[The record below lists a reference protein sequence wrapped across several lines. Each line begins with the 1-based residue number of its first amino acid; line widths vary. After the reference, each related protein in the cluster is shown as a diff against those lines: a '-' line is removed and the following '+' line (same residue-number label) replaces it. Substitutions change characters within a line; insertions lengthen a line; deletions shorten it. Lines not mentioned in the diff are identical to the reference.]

1 MSVPTHVIAIIV
13 QSRCSRKFT
22 KPVLRPAQTHLRHRP
37 ELFTRALT
45 CRTSSDIHGQD
56 MVERWMRLSSITA
69 LHKVQQ
75 ILLAFFW
82 IGSHGVL
89 ECIIEGGGVTARD

>member
-1 MSVPTHVIAIIV
+1 
-13 QSRCSRKFT
+13 
-22 KPVLRPAQTHLRHRP
+22 
-37 ELFTRALT
+37 
-45 CRTSSDIHGQD
+45 
-56 MVERWMRLSSITA
+56 MVERWMRLSSITT

-89 ECIIEGGGVTARD
+89 ECFIEGGGVTARD